1 MKLLNVVDVVAPGV
15 LAVKKLPVTASTVA
29 LGIAL
34 LSSAAANAAA
44 INPQLFYSQNMGES
58 LGNPP
63 FTLGWDFTANKSL
76 SVNALG
82 FFDDSQD
89 GLAESHDIGLWDSS
103 GSLLASTTVTTTD
116 QLTNQWRYSAVSTVT
131 LTAGNT
137 YYVGALYLDGN
148 DPNVFAGDSGVVT
161 TTANITY
168 LESTYEA
175 GNTLSFSTSSVSG
188 GPGYFGPNFSASAVP
203 EPPIWAMMLLGFASL
218 GFAGYRKATTAVSI
232 FD

>member
-1 MKLLNVVDVVAPGV
+1 MKLLYVIDVVAPGV
-15 LAVKKLPVTASTVA
+15 LAVKKLTLTASAVA

-34 LSSAAANAAA
+34 LSSAVANAAV
-44 INPQLFYSQNMGES
+44 IDPQLFYSQNTGES

-89 GLAESHDIGLWDSS
+89 GLTDSHDIGLWDSS
-103 GSLLASTTVTTTD
+103 GNLLANTTVTTTD
-116 QLTNQWRYSAVSTVT
+116 PLTNQWRYSAVSPVT
-131 LTAGNT
+131 LTAGDT

-168 LESTYEA
+168 LESMYEA
-175 GNTLSFSTSSVSG
+175 SSTLSFPTSSVSG
-188 GPGYFGPNFSASAVP
+188 GPGYFGPNFSAPAVP
-203 EPPIWAMMLLGFASL
+203 EPSTWAMMLLGFAGL